1 LVGVLRG
8 QKSRFQL
15 FGDTVNTAAR
25 MESTG
30 KVNRIQ
36 ASQTTADLLIQ
47 FNKGHWLK
55 TREEPVEVKGK
66 GKMQTYWVEP
76 QGRADSSIQMNH
88 IMIVPSIDGKT
99 DRLIKWNVDV
109 LASLLR
115 KIVAY
120 RNVCSKVGYSTDGEW
135 ETSTTPMVL
144 EEVKEIIELPD
155 FDPWIKHVREDFQG
169 VVLQHEVMAQLT
181 NLVVSIS
188 QLYRNNRKC
197 EQNCICQCSSAF

>member
-1 LVGVLRG
+1 MLRG